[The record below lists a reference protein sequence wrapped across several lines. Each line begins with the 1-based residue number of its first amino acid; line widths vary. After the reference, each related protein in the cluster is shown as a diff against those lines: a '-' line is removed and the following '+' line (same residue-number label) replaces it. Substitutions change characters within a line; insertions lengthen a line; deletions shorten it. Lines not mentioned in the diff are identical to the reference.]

1 VVGAQALLGNTPSYA
16 SLRVANLSRGSPIA
30 PITEAREEGFAMSL
44 SGALESFP
52 VVEVLK
58 LVGRTAKT
66 GVLRIDAQGL
76 EARLYLGDGM
86 LTYGTTRRDEEF
98 HAKLVEANMVDPKA
112 WVDVERRERSISDIL
127 DHGATREQLNDFM
140 VDQVSD
146 VIFRVL
152 RETSG
157 RFAFSEDVAPRFET
171 GVTLDVEAC
180 VAEAEAR
187 LERWKEIEKVIPGV
201 GFHLRLNPEV
211 VESGPVQVGQEEWR
225 VLAGFAGTGS
235 VEETSRRHGW
245 SEFRAAELMAGMVR
259 RGLLAVSD
267 GRPNGRYSYGDEET
281 RAEKADIE
289 VIGPRIQDR
298 DAGPSQEVENP
309 ADTEETGESLKSVL
323 SDIAQPEEERLS
335 ALQRRRGLG
344 AFVRDSED
352 S

>member
-1 VVGAQALLGNTPSYA
+1 
-16 SLRVANLSRGSPIA
+16 
-30 PITEAREEGFAMSL
+30 MSL

-58 LVGRTAKT
+58 LVGRTRKT

-98 HAKLVEANMVDPKA
+98 HSKLVEAKMVDPKA
-112 WVDVERRERSISDIL
+112 WVDVERRERSIRDIL
-127 DHGATREQLNDFM
+127 KQGATADQLDDFM
-140 VDQVSD
+140 LDQVSD
-146 VIFRVL
+146 VVFRVL

-157 RFAFSEDVAPRFET
+157 RFAFSEDVQPRFET
-171 GVTLDVEAC
+171 GVALDVEAC
-180 VAEAEAR
+180 IAEAEMR
-187 LERWKEIEKVIPGV
+187 LERWKEIEEVIPGV
-201 GFHLRLNPEV
+201 GFHLQLEPAAAK
-211 VESGPVQVGQEEWR
+211 SGPVEITPEEWR
-225 VLAGFAGTGS
+225 VLSGFAGTGS

-259 RGLLAVSD
+259 RGLLVVSD
-267 GRPNGRYSYGDEET
+267 ARPTGRYSYGDEESVAEPAKPEIEVMGP
-281 RAEKADIE
+281 RVHDAKAEKS
-289 VIGPRIQDR
+289 DR
-298 DAGPSQEVENP
+298 G
-309 ADTEETGESLKSVL
+309 DTETPEEPDESLKSVL

-344 AFVRDSED
+344 AIVRDSED